1 MSGPTAPLKMQLLI
15 RELNLNA
22 LLTTMPDH
30 KSVPSM
36 LNTPRTTLH
45 HTCLLEE
52 FLHDLY
58 RPAICVPYLPVSDIR
73 IHTLPRRPP
82 PCPGFRS
89 ARPTGNDIVF
99 KEETAS

>member
-1 MSGPTAPLKMQLLI
+1 MSGPTASLKMQLLI

-36 LNTPRTTLH
+36 LNTPRATLH
-45 HTCLLEE
+45 HTFLIEE

-58 RPAICVPYLPVSDIR
+58 RPAICVPHLPVSDIR
-73 IHTLPRRPP
+73 FHTLHR
-82 PCPGFRS
+82 
-89 ARPTGNDIVF
+89 
-99 KEETAS
+99 

>member
-1 MSGPTAPLKMQLLI
+1 MSGSTASLKMQLLI

-36 LNTPRTTLH
+36 LNTPRTMLH
-45 HTCLLEE
+45 HTFLIEE

-58 RPAICVPYLPVSDIR
+58 RPAICVPYLPASDIK
-73 IHTLPRRPP
+73 IHTLHR
-82 PCPGFRS
+82 
-89 ARPTGNDIVF
+89 
-99 KEETAS
+99 